1 MRKFTIC
8 LFALTLGGTCLAQQW
23 EIGGAAGFAFYK
35 NMTVTRASGTASAGF
50 KDGAAFSAFGTQ
62 NLYNRLGGQFRYT
75 YQMSDLMV
83 SSGGTEATF
92 GGRSQ
97 AFHYDLLFYATDKE
111 SKVRPFAAA
120 GGGVKLYQGTG
131 KETVTQPHAQFAIL
145 TKTSQLEG
153 LISVGGGVK
162 YKLGDRTF
170 LNLEI
175 RDYITPAP
183 KNVIAP
189 YTGSKM
195 TGWVHS
201 FLPMV
206 GLSFGF

>member
-1 MRKFTIC
+1 MQKLTVC
-8 LFALTLGGTCLAQQW
+8 LFALSLGGSCLAQEW

-35 NMTVTRASGTASAGF
+35 NMKVTRASGSATAGF
-50 KDGAAFSAFGTQ
+50 KEGAAFSAFGTQ

-75 YQMSDLMV
+75 YQMSDLKV

-97 AFHYDLLFYATDKE
+97 AFHYDLLFYASDKE
-111 SKVRPFAAA
+111 SKLRPFAAA
-120 GGGVKLYQGTG
+120 GGGVKLYEGTG
-131 KETVTQPHAQFAIL
+131 KEAVTQPLAQFAIL
-145 TKTSQLEG
+145 TKTSQLQG

-162 YKLGDRTF
+162 YRIGDRTF
-170 LNLEI
+170 LTIEM
-175 RDYITPAP
+175 RDYITPPP
-183 KNVIAP
+183 KDVIAP
-189 YTGSKM
+189 YIGSKM

-201 FLPMV
+201 LVPMV

>member
-1 MRKFTIC
+1 MRKLTAC

-50 KDGAAFSAFGTQ
+50 KPGAAFSGYATQ

-92 GGRSQ
+92 GGRSH
-97 AFHYDLLFYATDKE
+97 AIHYDLLFYATDKE
-111 SKVRPFAAA
+111 SKARPYLAA
-120 GGGVKLYQGTG
+120 GGGMKLYQGTG
-131 KETVTQPHAQFAIL
+131 KETVTQPLSQFAIL
-145 TKTSQLEG
+145 TKTSQIQG

-162 YKLGDRTF
+162 YKVGDRKF

-175 RDYITPAP
+175 RDFITPAP
-183 KNVIAP
+183 KDVVAP
-189 YTGSKM
+189 YIGSKM
-195 TGWVHS
+195 SGWVHS

>member
-1 MRKFTIC
+1 MQKLIVS
-8 LFALTLGGTCLAQQW
+8 LFALSLGGACLAQEW
-23 EIGGAAGFAFYK
+23 EIGGAAGYAFYK
-35 NMTVTRASGTASAGF
+35 NMTVTRASGSASAGF
-50 KDGAAFSAFGTQ
+50 KEGASFSAFGTQ

-75 YQMSDLMV
+75 YQMSDLKV

-97 AFHYDLLFYATDKE
+97 AFHYDLLFYASDKE
-111 SKVRPFAAA
+111 SKLRPFAAA

-131 KETVTQPHAQFAIL
+131 KETVTQPLSQFAIL
-145 TKTSQLEG
+145 TKTSQLQG

-162 YKLGDRTF
+162 YRVGDRTYLTF
-170 LNLEI
+170 EI
-175 RDYITPAP
+175 RDYITPPP
-183 KNVIAP
+183 KEVIAP

-201 FLPMV
+201 FVPMV
-206 GLSFGF
+206 GVSFGF